1 MKEWLNAIE
10 RDYEVKILYACEAGS
25 RAWGYASA
33 DSDQDIRFI
42 FKHEDAR
49 KYFSLDAPLEV
60 ITIHH
65 PYDAQGWDIQKA
77 FRLLR
82 KSNPN
87 LFEWA
92 FSSTV
97 YVDVEGFQTQLQEQV
112 VSGYSP
118 YSLGMHYLSLA
129 RRNLNA
135 TTEENGFTGQD
146 QKQLLY
152 CLRSLLIIKGLAE
165 RLPVNGQLIPNG
177 LQEEPNTEGSELFL
191 KLIEAKRQGN
201 LIVEQDRAR
210 LKQLIHKLLE
220 ELSIEVKSFEK
231 GKNATESLNHW
242 LWNLL
247 GLWG

>member
-1 MKEWLNAIE
+1 MQEWLDTIE
-10 RDYEVKILYACEAGS
+10 RDHEIQILYACEAGS

-42 FKHEDAR
+42 FKHLDAR

-60 ITIHH
+60 ITIDY

-92 FSSTV
+92 FSSAV
-97 YVDVEGFQTQLQEQV
+97 YVNIKDFQTQLQEQV
-112 VSGYSP
+112 ASGYSH

-129 RRNLNA
+129 RGNLKA
-135 TTEENGFTGQD
+135 TEKNVFTGQE

-152 CLRSLLIIKGLAE
+152 CLRSLLIVKGLAE
-165 RLPVNGQLIPNG
+165 HLPVTGQLIPNG
-177 LQEEPNTEGSELFL
+177 VNEEPNTEGSELFL
-191 KLIEAKRQGN
+191 KLIESKRRGN
-201 LIVEQDRAR
+201 LIGEQDRVR
-210 LKQLIHKLLE
+210 LKQLIHKLLD

-231 GKNATESLNHW
+231 RKSATEPLNEW
-242 LWNLL
+242 LWDLL